1 MQTADTAEDA
11 SHLMTDESRK
21 ERYAPQSRA
30 RPCRPPTHCRRWLH
44 NDRRQAS
51 RRKSGGVGKSEEYPL
66 PAEIRNGFI
75 LVHDANVARFHGAVL
90 NHIQSLRRENPQ
102 IGATEIRDTV
112 SRNISFIVDAAKL
125 DYSAY
130 QALGKE
136 SGEYGKFLLFSSQS
150 LNDAHQSEAPF
161 CIQLLYFEKAQA
173 TPIHD
178 HPCECASLVVLG
190 SINERLYR
198 SLEEITEENQS
209 CTGILASK
217 SSKQYR
223 GEGSRSEVKFQPFN
237 EPHSIKNSGSSPAIS
252 LHIYAMDGMSEGQ
265 TRAVK
270 NIFTKI
276 SLDANMCQGDLC
288 WG

>member
-1 MQTADTAEDA
+1 MHPRVVQG
-11 SHLMTDESRK
+11 
-21 ERYAPQSRA
+21 YAG
-30 RPCRPPTHCRRWLH
+30 RPPIAGDGFTTTGDKPQEGNPAALGRVKNTRY
-44 NDRRQAS
+44 Q
-51 RRKSGGVGKSEEYPL
+51 
-66 PAEIRNGFI
+66 AEIRNGFI
-75 LVHDANVARFHGAVL
+75 PVHDANVARFHGAVL

-112 SRNISFIVDAAKL
+112 SRNISAIVAAAQL

-136 SGEYGKFLLFSSQS
+136 SVEYGKFLLFSSQS
-150 LNDAHQSEAPF
+150 LNDVHQSEAPF
-161 CIQLLYFEKAQA
+161 CVQLLYFEPAQA

-190 SINERLYR
+190 SINERLYQ
-198 SLEEITEENQS
+198 SLEEITEENQAR
-209 CTGILASK
+209 TGILASK

-237 EPHSIKNSGSSPAIS
+237 EPHSMKNSGTSPAIS
-252 LHIYAMDGMSEGQ
+252 LHIYPIDGMSEGQ

-276 SLDANMCQGDLC
+276 SLDANMCQGELC